1 MPTWIQIG
9 EHRCYVEGNL
19 FVMELC
25 GPVSLSEIALLLA
38 PQDKLLLRYE
48 AILTLCDARN
58 TELPKPEVRKFLA
71 DRGKTIG
78 SRKISSVVITTSV
91 LLRTSVQLV
100 EHAAR
105 LLTGRPLDTSFV
117 TTEQAAWSWLEA
129 RRNATPT
136 LRK

>member
-1 MPTWIQIG
+1 MPSWIQIG
-9 EHRCYVEGNL
+9 AHRCYVEGNL

-25 GPVSLSEIALLLA
+25 GPVSLSEISQLLL
-38 PQDKLLLRYE
+38 PQDELLNRYSS
-48 AILTLCDARN
+48 ILTLCDARK

-78 SRKISSVVITTSV
+78 NRKIASVVITGSV

-100 EHAAR
+100 EHASR

-117 TTEQAAWSWLEA
+117 TTEQAAWQWIDA
-129 RRNATPT
+129 RRSS
-136 LRK
+136 